1 MIKTNL
7 IIIFTLF
14 AVVNVQAQLRVWN
27 MKNLDEAIEI
37 IKKNSHRNYLIIR
50 EKKYYDFEELLSFQ
64 RDLQGSSKTLQG
76 YKIKFIDYLS
86 MRRALIILL
95 QEKYYTYKSYDEVQ
109 IELSQLENNAKS
121 RFIIRNRDMR
131 NFKTPQD
138 IHPKDPCSHYEDD
151 IDKKKHYRIAL
162 EILTRLNLLDETD
175 LKVHRHF
182 KSIYEDISNC

>member
-1 MIKTNL
+1 
-7 IIIFTLF
+7 
-14 AVVNVQAQLRVWN
+14 
-27 MKNLDEAIEI
+27 MKNLDEAIDI
-37 IKKNSHRNYLIIR
+37 IKENLNRNYLIIR
-50 EKKYYDFEELLSFQ
+50 EKRYYDFEELLSFQ

-109 IELSQLENNAKS
+109 IELSRLENNAKS

-151 IDKKKHYRIAL
+151 INKKKHYKIAL

-175 LKVHRHF
+175 LKAHKHF
-182 KSIYEDISNC
+182 KSILDDISNC

>member
-1 MIKTNL
+1 
-7 IIIFTLF
+7 
-14 AVVNVQAQLRVWN
+14 

-151 IDKKKHYRIAL
+151 INKKKHYKIAL

-175 LKVHRHF
+175 LKAHKHF
-182 KSIYEDISNC
+182 KSILDDISNC

>member
-1 MIKTNL
+1 
-7 IIIFTLF
+7 
-14 AVVNVQAQLRVWN
+14 
-27 MKNLDEAIEI
+27 MKNLDEAIDI
-37 IKKNSHRNYLIIR
+37 IKENLNRNYLIIR
-50 EKKYYDFEELLSFQ
+50 EKRYYDFEELLSFQ

-175 LKVHRHF
+175 LKANRHF

>member
-1 MIKTNL
+1 
-7 IIIFTLF
+7 
-14 AVVNVQAQLRVWN
+14 
-27 MKNLDEAIEI
+27 MKNLDEVIEI
-37 IKKNSHRNYLIIR
+37 IIKNSHRNYLITR

-64 RDLQGSSKTLQG
+64 KDLQDSSKTLQG

-109 IELSQLENNAKS
+109 IELSRLENNAKS

-151 IDKKKHYRIAL
+151 INKKKHYKIAL

-175 LKVHRHF
+175 LKAHKHF
-182 KSIYEDISNC
+182 KSILDDISNC

>member
-1 MIKTNL
+1 
-7 IIIFTLF
+7 
-14 AVVNVQAQLRVWN
+14 
-27 MKNLDEAIEI
+27 MKNLDEAIDI
-37 IKKNSHRNYLIIR
+37 IKENLNRNYLIIR

-109 IELSQLENNAKS
+109 IELSQLENTAKS

-151 IDKKKHYRIAL
+151 INKKKHYRIAL

-175 LKVHRHF
+175 LKAHKHF

>member
-1 MIKTNL
+1 
-7 IIIFTLF
+7 
-14 AVVNVQAQLRVWN
+14 
-27 MKNLDEAIEI
+27 MKNLDEAIDI
-37 IKKNSHRNYLIIR
+37 IKENLNRNYLIIR

>member
-1 MIKTNL
+1 
-7 IIIFTLF
+7 
-14 AVVNVQAQLRVWN
+14 

-138 IHPKDPCSHYEDD
+138 IHPKDPCLHYEDYN
-151 IDKKKHYRIAL
+151 DKKKHYKTAL
-162 EILTRLNLLDETD
+162 NILIDLNVLYYTNSDAHENL
-175 LKVHRHF
+175 

>member
-1 MIKTNL
+1 
-7 IIIFTLF
+7 
-14 AVVNVQAQLRVWN
+14 
-27 MKNLDEAIEI
+27 
-37 IKKNSHRNYLIIR
+37 
-50 EKKYYDFEELLSFQ
+50 
-64 RDLQGSSKTLQG
+64 
-76 YKIKFIDYLS
+76 

-175 LKVHRHF
+175 LKAHKHF
-182 KSIYEDISNC
+182 KSILDDISNC